1 MSSFAIC
8 LVIAI
13 MSGGVSFLYLGE
25 YGKGGGGVTCLLQDE
40 YTNLILP

>member
-13 MSGGVSFLYLGE
+13 ISGRVSFLYSGE
-25 YGKGGGGVTCLLQDE
+25 YGKGGGGVNCGMRI
-40 YTNLILP
+40 LI